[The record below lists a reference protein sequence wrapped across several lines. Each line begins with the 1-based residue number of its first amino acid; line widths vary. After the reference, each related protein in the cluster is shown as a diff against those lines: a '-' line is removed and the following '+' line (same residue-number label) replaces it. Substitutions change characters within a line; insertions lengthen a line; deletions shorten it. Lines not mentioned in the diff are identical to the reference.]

1 MVYGSCDETQGRS
14 RVRFGLVI
22 FCLLACHA
30 AAEAQSGVSTRRDA
44 YGNLV
49 RDTGGYSAKGVNQGP
64 INNGPIKNTPTQ
76 PSAANINPTKGR

>member
-1 MVYGSCDETQGRS
+1 M
-14 RVRFGLVI
+14 RFGLVI

>member
-1 MVYGSCDETQGRS
+1 M
-14 RVRFGLVI
+14 RFGLVI
-22 FCLLACHA
+22 FCLLAWHA